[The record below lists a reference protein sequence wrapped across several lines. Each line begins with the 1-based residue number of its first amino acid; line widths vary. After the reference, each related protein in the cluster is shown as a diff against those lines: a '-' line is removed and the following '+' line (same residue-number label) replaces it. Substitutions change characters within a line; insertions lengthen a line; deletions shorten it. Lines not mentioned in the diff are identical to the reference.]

1 MLQQVQVP
9 NGWKKVRT
17 ALEWTLWM
25 EGLLLSAAAVSRN
38 RVYQNRE
45 AQMQYLL
52 LSAAVC
58 RGIECIKIGD
68 AVLPTVSYENCNG
81 NCASHVMQLC
91 VKHGSEI
98 K

>member
-1 MLQQVQVP
+1 LDGRVV
-9 NGWKKVRT
+9 VVCCC
-17 ALEWTLWM
+17 
-25 EGLLLSAAAVSRN
+25 VSRD

-58 RGIECIKIGD
+58 RGIVCIKIEKPRCSTATD
-68 AVLPTVSYENCNG
+68 SYENCNG
-81 NCASHVMQLC
+81 NCASYVMQLC

>member
-1 MLQQVQVP
+1 MDQVDGRV
-9 NGWKKVRT
+9 V
-17 ALEWTLWM
+17 AV
-25 EGLLLSAAAVSRN
+25 SCCVSRN

-81 NCASHVMQLC
+81 NCASYVMQLC

>member
-25 EGLLLSAAAVSRN
+25 EGLLLSAAAMSRN

-52 LSAAVC
+52 LPAAAVS
-58 RGIECIKIGD
+58 RNRVYQNRE
-68 AVLPTVSYENCNG
+68 A
-81 NCASHVMQLC
+81 HMQ
-91 VKHGSEI
+91 
-98 K
+98 